1 MSEVR
6 VAALVGSLRK
16 DSLNRKLYNAAG
28 KLAPPDMAITEI
40 KGWDHWPIFN
50 ADSVQDDGF
59 PQAVKQAAHEIEG
72 ADAILIVSPEYN
84 YSVPGGLKNTIDW
97 LSRVQPPV
105 FADKA
110 VAIMGASG
118 GPVGTARMQYH
129 LRQMLVFLDAH
140 PVNKPEVM
148 LGRANEAF
156 DSRGELT
163 NEVTATLVGQLL
175 ANLAIHA
182 GRFTS

>member
-1 MSEVR
+1 MNEVR
-6 VAALVGSLRK
+6 VAALVGSLRE
-16 DSLNRKLYNAAG
+16 DSLNRKLYNAAV
-28 KLAPPDMAITEI
+28 KLAPPNMVITEVQ
-40 KGWDHWPIFN
+40 GWGSWPIFN
-50 ADSVQDDGF
+50 ADALQDDGF
-59 PQAVKQAAHEIEG
+59 PQAVKQAAHDIDS

-84 YSVPGGLKNTIDW
+84 YSVPGGLKNAIDW
-97 LSRVQPPV
+97 LSRVQPSV
-105 FADKA
+105 FASKA
-110 VAIMGASG
+110 AAVMGASM

-156 DSRGELT
+156 DDNGELT

-175 ANLAIHA
+175 VSLETHA
-182 GRFTS
+182 ARFAA